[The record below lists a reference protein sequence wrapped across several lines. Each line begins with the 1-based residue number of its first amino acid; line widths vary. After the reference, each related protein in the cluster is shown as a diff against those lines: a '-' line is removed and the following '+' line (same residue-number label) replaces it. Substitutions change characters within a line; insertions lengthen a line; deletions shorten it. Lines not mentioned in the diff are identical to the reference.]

1 LVNRRQVGLV
11 HLPDEVW
18 VDAYARTAGL
28 EAERQCPQKG
38 LGMAW
43 GDKLVAR
50 GTSFGLRAFR
60 GQQVP
65 EAGRAANQLSGSGN
79 FEALGINPNFVR
91 QVN

>member
-43 GDKLVAR
+43 GDELVAR
-50 GTSFGLRAFR
+50 GTSFGL
-60 GQQVP
+60 
-65 EAGRAANQLSGSGN
+65 
-79 FEALGINPNFVR
+79 
-91 QVN
+91 